1 LLQLGK
7 LFTPQVDASPAR
19 DSRRRFYPRGGIS
32 MSSNDVRKEIDKL
45 QGQFTGLEDQITDKF
60 LELSK
65 LHGEGS
71 SIPDYCDCKEP
82 VVDTV

>member
-1 LLQLGK
+1 
-7 LFTPQVDASPAR
+7 
-19 DSRRRFYPRGGIS
+19 